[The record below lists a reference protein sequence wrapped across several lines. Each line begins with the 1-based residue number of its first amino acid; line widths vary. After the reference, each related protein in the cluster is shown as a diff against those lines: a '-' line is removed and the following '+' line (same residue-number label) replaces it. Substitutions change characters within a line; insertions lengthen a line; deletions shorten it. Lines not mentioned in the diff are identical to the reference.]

1 MIFIGG
7 DHAGF
12 ELKGK
17 IIEYLKEKNI
27 EVEDEG
33 TYSEESVDYPDF
45 AKKVAEKVLNNENAL
60 GILICG
66 TGIGI
71 SMAANKVS
79 GIRAALCTN
88 ETMAEYARK
97 HNNANV
103 LCIGARII
111 GEELA
116 RSIVNTFLSNEFEG
130 GRHTKRVQKIIDIE
144 D

>member
-1 MIFIGG
+1 MIFIGA

-17 IIEYLKEKNI
+17 IIEHLKEKNI
-27 EVEDEG
+27 KLEDEG

-45 AKKVAEKVLNNENAL
+45 AKKVAEKVLNNKNAL

-71 SMAANKVS
+71 SIAANKVN

-88 ETMAEYARK
+88 EIMAEYARK

-103 LCIGARII
+103 LCIGARIV

-116 RSIVNTFLSNEFEG
+116 WSIVNTFLSNEFEG
-130 GRHTKRVQKIIDIE
+130 GRH
-144 D
+144 